1 MSREVFLSGVVVLA
15 LLVALLLGV
24 SSAYAAISR
33 SLDVGANGNDVAELQ
48 AYLALDS
55 AIYPE
60 GLVTGYFGSLTQAAI
75 QRFQVAQGIVSSGS
89 PTTTGYGRV
98 GPQTMARLNALMISG
113 QTSWDAVPV
122 LSVPLVQ
129 YGNTNATFTWATS
142 EPTRGQVYYDSVP
155 LRSDEATGPK
165 QQPFVSGALAVD
177 TSGGLQAN
185 HVVAVQNLMPNTIYY
200 YLIRGIDSA
209 GNLSMTWP
217 NSFRTSQ

>member
-1 MSREVFLSGVVVLA
+1 MSRETFLSGVVALA
-15 LLVALLLGV
+15 LLVVLVLGV
-24 SSAYAAISR
+24 SSAHAAISR
-33 SLDVGANGNDVAELQ
+33 SLDFGSSGNDVAELQ
-48 AYLALDS
+48 TYLALDP
-55 AIYPE
+55 AIYPA
-60 GLVTGYFGSLTQAAI
+60 GLVTGYFGALTQAAV

-122 LSVPLVQ
+122 LSAPLVQ
-129 YGNTNATFTWATS
+129 YGNTNATFTWATN

-155 LRSDEATGPK
+155 LRSDEATGPR

-177 TSGGLQAN
+177 SSAALQTN
-185 HVVAVQNLMPNTIYY
+185 HAIAVQNLMPNTVYY

-217 NSFRTSQ
+217 SSFRTNQ